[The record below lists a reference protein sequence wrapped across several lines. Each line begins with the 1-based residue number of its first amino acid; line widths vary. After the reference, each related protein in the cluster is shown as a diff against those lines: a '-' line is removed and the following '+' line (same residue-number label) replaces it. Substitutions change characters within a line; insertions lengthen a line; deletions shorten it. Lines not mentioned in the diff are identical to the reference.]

1 MINISPKR
9 QQQLNYIKLT
19 EQDMEILAQH
29 RPVFEKV
36 VEEVV
41 NRFYAHIATEPELM
55 EIIGRFTTIDRLKE
69 TQREYWL
76 SLAEGRIDDAYLE
89 RRVAIG
95 LVHSRVG
102 LGVEYYLGSYMTYL
116 DIATDLL
123 RQAVPDQWTKVVFS
137 LSKMFNLDSQLVLEA
152 YEMKEK
158 EKLKD
163 LADEK
168 EHVLQAVTEVV
179 QQLTGMIAELNESA
193 GQIAVTAQV
202 TADSQETAH
211 ALMDELHE
219 DVQQIESMGALI
231 KAISDQ
237 THLLGLNAAI
247 EAAHAGDMGRGFA
260 VVAGEVRKLAAHSRE
275 ALEQIQD
282 KVSGIMERLSRVQA
296 ETEKTTVHARE
307 QASSSQELASFVNV
321 IEKLTQDLAEIQKRS
336 QS

>member
-1 MINISPKR
+1 MIKVSQKR
-9 QQQLNYIKLT
+9 KKQIDYIRLT
-19 EQDMEILAQH
+19 EKDMENLLQF
-29 RPVFEKV
+29 RPVFAKV

-41 NRFYAHIATEPELM
+41 DHFYKHIATEPELM
-55 EIIGRFTTIDRLKE
+55 DLIKRTTTIERLKD
-69 TQREYWL
+69 TQRDYWM
-76 SLAEGRIDDAYLE
+76 SLADGKIDDAYLE
-89 RRVAIG
+89 KRIAIG

-102 LGVEYYLGSYMTYL
+102 LSVEYYLGSYMTYL
-116 DIATDLL
+116 DIATDLM
-123 RQAVPDQWTKVVFS
+123 RQVVPDEWVSVIHS

-152 YEMKEK
+152 YELKEK

-193 GQIAVTAQV
+193 GQIATSAQV

-211 ALMDELHE
+211 VLMDELHE
-219 DVQQIESMGALI
+219 DVKQIENMGSLI
-231 KAISDQ
+231 KGIADQ

-247 EAAHAGDMGRGFA
+247 EAAHAGEMGRGFA
-260 VVAGEVRKLAAHSRE
+260 IVAGEVRKLAAHSRE

-282 KVSGIMERLSRVQA
+282 KVAGIMQRLGSVRS

-307 QASSSQELASFVNV
+307 QASSSQELASFVTM
-321 IEKLTQDLAEIQKRS
+321 IEKLTQDLADIQNKS
-336 QS
+336 

>member
-1 MINISPKR
+1 MIDVSPQRRK
-9 QQQLNYIKLT
+9 QVDYIKLT
-19 EQDMEILAQH
+19 ENDMETLKGF
-29 RPVFEKV
+29 RPIFAKV

-41 NRFYAHIATEPELM
+41 VRFYQQIATVPELM
-55 EIIGRFTTIDRLKE
+55 EIINRTTTIERLKD
-69 TQREYWL
+69 TQRDYWM
-76 SLAEGRIDDAYLE
+76 SLADGRIDEAYIQK
-89 RRVAIG
+89 RIAIG

-102 LGVEYYLGSYMTYL
+102 LNVEYYLGSYMTYL

-123 RQAVPDQWTKVVFS
+123 RQVVPDGWITVIHS

-152 YEMKEK
+152 YELKER

-168 EHVLQAVTEVV
+168 EHVLQAVTDVV
-179 QQLTGMIAELNESA
+179 QQLTGMMEELNESA
-193 GQIAVTAQV
+193 GQIAASAQV

-211 ALMDELHE
+211 ELMDELHGE
-219 DVQQIESMGALI
+219 VQQIENMGELI
-231 KAISDQ
+231 KGIADQ

-282 KVSGIMERLSRVQA
+282 KVAGIMQRLNKVRE
-296 ETEKTTVHARE
+296 ETEKTTLHARE
-307 QASSSQELASFVNV
+307 QASSSQELASFVNM
-321 IEKLTQDLAEIQKRS
+321 IEKLTEDLAEIQKKS
-336 QS
+336 

>member
-1 MINISPKR
+1 MINVSQKR
-9 QQQLNYIKLT
+9 KKQIDYIKLS
-19 EQDMEILAQH
+19 EKDMEILLKF

-41 NRFYAHIATEPELM
+41 TRFYQHIATETELM
-55 EIIGRFTTIDRLKE
+55 DLIGRTTTIERLKN
-69 TQREYWL
+69 TQREYWM
-76 SLAEGRIDDAYLE
+76 SLADGKIDEAYLE
-89 RRVAIG
+89 KRIAIG

-102 LGVEYYLGSYMTYL
+102 LKIEYYLGSYMTYL

-123 RQAVPDQWTKVVFS
+123 RQAAPDEWIPAIHS

-152 YEMKEK
+152 YELKER

-168 EHVLQAVTEVV
+168 EHVLQAVTDVV
-179 QQLTGMIAELNESA
+179 QQLTGMMTELNESA
-193 GQIAVTAQV
+193 GQIAVSAQV

-211 ALMDELHE
+211 VLMDELHE
-219 DVQQIESMGALI
+219 EVKQIGNMGVLI
-231 KAISDQ
+231 KSIADQ

-247 EAAHAGDMGRGFA
+247 EAAHAGEMGRGFA

-282 KVSGIMERLSRVQA
+282 NVSGIMQRLDRVQA

-307 QASSSQELASFVNV
+307 QASSSQELASFVNM
-321 IEKLTQDLAEIQKRS
+321 IEKLTDDLAEIQKRS
-336 QS
+336 